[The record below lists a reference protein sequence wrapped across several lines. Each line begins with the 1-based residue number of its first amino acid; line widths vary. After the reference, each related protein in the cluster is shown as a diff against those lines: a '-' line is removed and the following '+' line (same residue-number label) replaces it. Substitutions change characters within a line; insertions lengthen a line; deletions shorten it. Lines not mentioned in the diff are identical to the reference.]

1 MNTYQAYRA
10 SRAQQETRPGKA
22 SYPTASYRQHADRHC
37 STPSRPPPLQHP
49 TIFHRRVAVAQLL
62 RSGGHVAW
70 GGGAMTRPRAI
81 AGLGR
86 QHLRSRQALSRGGTH
101 WRDTSMADL
110 VEVAPEAARLPCPGR
125 RPAERWGTTMQI
137 ASLPHPPPAA
147 QHPRP
152 LAAPT
157 LAQKPTCT
165 CVRERVHR
173 DRQKEQGKGLKW
185 GGAER
190 GHRKAQTPGG
200 SPQASAQVFPPP
212 QPPPPQPPP
221 PH

>member
-1 MNTYQAYRA
+1 
-10 SRAQQETRPGKA
+10 
-22 SYPTASYRQHADRHC
+22 
-37 STPSRPPPLQHP
+37 
-49 TIFHRRVAVAQLL
+49 
-62 RSGGHVAW
+62 
-70 GGGAMTRPRAI
+70 MTRPRAI

-221 PH
+221 PQQPLLPPTPPPYALCLLLPPIASPPLLYQRQQRQRQQQQQRLPPAAPALDILPRPLRPRQMA